1 MEYLD
6 IKSMH
11 IKLVKTFFLLYFPFL
26 LTAQEIDE
34 TLLQNLTSNEIEL
47 ITNSLSGEIKNRD
60 TENELDIIQLDETLQ
75 EEADLMD
82 GNIVN
87 GKKFGYDFF
96 STSPSS
102 TVAVGD
108 LPLPNDY
115 KISLRDK
122 FTVILSGSK
131 EDIFDLSVK
140 LDGTILFPE
149 IGSISVAGETFGEVK
164 EKISNLVDQVYIGV
178 RVDLSIKNLSSKKI
192 SIVGAVKTPGTYLV
206 SPFSTIT
213 SALSYSG
220 GISEIGSLRKII
232 LIRSSGEKF
241 TFDLY
246 DLLIDG
252 NRSNDITIESGDT
265 ILINSASQFV
275 EIVGEINRPAIYE
288 ILEDESIEDIV
299 RFALG
304 FTQTANKSNISVSFL
319 NLKETKIEQKTTS
332 DLGYTLN
339 NALEVE
345 VFGLLSEENF
355 SIKVLGSVE
364 KPGFY
369 SIDEYEYLHE
379 LIKDLTFVDVYP
391 WLGVLEQFDKKNV
404 VKTTKLF
411 SLKDPSTYQNI
422 KLLPNSKLY
431 FADLNLRTYEA
442 ELLSQNL
449 INDYSLN
456 IFFKDRVYKLPV
468 FGNFSPIDLIKLL
481 GLDLSDVESNVTYIL
496 PSQDKVIYDDYRNL
510 RVLASKFHTLILRSP
525 INDLITVNISGALNF
540 PGDYTLTSGST
551 LEDLYRA
558 TGEFKEQAYL
568 KGIILHKEAIREKQL
583 ESLEI
588 AKNKLNEAMLF
599 SSKANPDGSINDLE
613 FYSKLTETIEPANL
627 GRVAG
632 DYSPGSKGSMN
643 TILSNGDKIIVP
655 NKPFGINVLGEVL
668 NPISFQFK
676 ENLKVN
682 DAILLAGGFQKLAD
696 KSSVYVIKSDGTI
709 ENLKRN
715 IFIRDLRLEPG
726 DTVVVPR
733 MITTDSAVLN
743 ALAPITQI
751 LSNLA
756 FSAAAIDNLS
766 D

>member
-1 MEYLD
+1 
-6 IKSMH
+6 MH
-11 IKLVKTFFLLYFPFL
+11 IKLAKTFFLLYFPFL

-75 EEADLMD
+75 EETDLMD

-131 EDIFDLSVK
+131 EDIFDLNVK

-275 EIVGEINRPAIYE
+275 EIDGEINRPAIYE

-355 SIKVLGSVE
+355 SIKVFGSVE
-364 KPGFY
+364 EPGFY

-411 SLKDPSTYQNI
+411 SLKDPSTYQSI

-431 FADLNLRTYEA
+431 FADLNSRTYEV
-442 ELLSQNL
+442 ELLTQNL

-456 IFFKDRVYKLPV
+456 IFFKDTVYKLPV
-468 FGNFSPIDLIKLL
+468 FGDFSPIDLIKLL
-481 GLDLSDVESNVTYIL
+481 GLDLSDIESNVTYIL

-568 KGIILHKEAIREKQL
+568 KGIILHKEAIRKKQL

>member
-1 MEYLD
+1 
-6 IKSMH
+6 MH
-11 IKLVKTFFLLYFPFL
+11 IKLAKTFFLLYFPFL

-34 TLLQNLTSNEIEL
+34 ALLQNLTSNEIEL
-47 ITNSLSGEIKNRD
+47 ITNSLSSEIKNRD

-75 EEADLMD
+75 EETDLMD

-275 EIVGEINRPAIYE
+275 EIDGEINRPAIYE

-355 SIKVLGSVE
+355 SIKVFGSVE
-364 KPGFY
+364 EPGFY

-431 FADLNLRTYEA
+431 FADLNSRTYEV
-442 ELLSQNL
+442 ELLTQNL

-456 IFFKDRVYKLPV
+456 IFFKDTVYKLPV
-468 FGNFSPIDLIKLL
+468 FGDFSPIDLIKLL

-568 KGIILHKEAIREKQL
+568 EGIILHKEAIRKKQL

>member
-1 MEYLD
+1 
-6 IKSMH
+6 MH
-11 IKLVKTFFLLYFPFL
+11 IKLAKTFFLLYFPFL

-34 TLLQNLTSNEIEL
+34 ALLQNLTSNEIEL
-47 ITNSLSGEIKNRD
+47 ITNSLSSEIKNRD

-75 EEADLMD
+75 EETDLMD

-275 EIVGEINRPAIYE
+275 EIDGEINRPAIYE

-355 SIKVLGSVE
+355 SIKVFGSVE
-364 KPGFY
+364 EPGFY

-431 FADLNLRTYEA
+431 FADLNSRTYEV
-442 ELLSQNL
+442 ELLTQNL

-456 IFFKDRVYKLPV
+456 IFFKDTVYKLPV
-468 FGNFSPIDLIKLL
+468 FGDFSPIDLIKLL
-481 GLDLSDVESNVTYIL
+481 GLDLSDIESNVTYIL

-568 KGIILHKEAIREKQL
+568 KGIILHKEAIRKKQL

>member
-1 MEYLD
+1 MEYLN

-11 IKLVKTFFLLYFPFL
+11 IKLAKTFFLLYFPFL

-275 EIVGEINRPAIYE
+275 EIDGEINRPAIYE

-355 SIKVLGSVE
+355 SIKVFGSVE
-364 KPGFY
+364 EPGFY

-431 FADLNLRTYEA
+431 FADLDSRTYEV
-442 ELLSQNL
+442 ELLTQTL

-456 IFFKDRVYKLPV
+456 IFFKDTVYKLPV

-632 DYSPGSKGSMN
+632 NYSPGSKGSMN

-655 NKPFGINVLGEVL
+655 NKPFGISVLGEVL

-743 ALAPITQI
+743 SLAPITQI

>member
-75 EEADLMD
+75 EETDLMD

-355 SIKVLGSVE
+355 SIKVFGSVE
-364 KPGFY
+364 EPGFY

-442 ELLSQNL
+442 ELLTQNL

-540 PGDYTLTSGST
+540 PGDYTLISGST

-558 TGEFKEQAYL
+558 IGEFKEQAYL

-733 MITTDSAVLN
+733 MITTDSTVLN

>member
-1 MEYLD
+1 
-6 IKSMH
+6 MH
-11 IKLVKTFFLLYFPFL
+11 IKLAKTFFLLYFPFL

-275 EIVGEINRPAIYE
+275 EIDGEINRPAIYE

-355 SIKVLGSVE
+355 SIKVFGSVE
-364 KPGFY
+364 EPGFY

-431 FADLNLRTYEA
+431 FADLDSRTYEV
-442 ELLSQNL
+442 ELLTQTL

-456 IFFKDRVYKLPV
+456 IFFKDTVYKLPV

-632 DYSPGSKGSMN
+632 NYSPGSKGSMN

-655 NKPFGINVLGEVL
+655 NKPFGISVLGEVL

-743 ALAPITQI
+743 SLAPITQI

>member
-131 EDIFDLSVK
+131 EDIFDLNVK

-568 KGIILHKEAIREKQL
+568 KGIILHKEAIRKKQL

>member
-1 MEYLD
+1 
-6 IKSMH
+6 MH
-11 IKLVKTFFLLYFPFL
+11 IKLAKTFFLLYFPFL

-275 EIVGEINRPAIYE
+275 EIDGEINRPAIYE

-355 SIKVLGSVE
+355 SIKVFGSVE
-364 KPGFY
+364 EPGFY

-431 FADLNLRTYEA
+431 FADLDSRTYEV
-442 ELLSQNL
+442 ELLTQTL

-456 IFFKDRVYKLPV
+456 IFFKDTVYKLPV

-632 DYSPGSKGSMN
+632 NYSPGSKGSMN

-743 ALAPITQI
+743 SLAPITQI

>member
-1 MEYLD
+1 M
-6 IKSMH
+6 
-11 IKLVKTFFLLYFPFL
+11 YFPFL
-26 LTAQEIDE
+26 LSAQEIDE
-34 TLLQNLTSNEIEL
+34 TLLQNLSNNEIEL
-47 ITNSLSGEIKNRD
+47 ITNSLSGEISNRD
-60 TENELDIIQLDETLQ
+60 TESELDIIQLDETLQ
-75 EEADLMD
+75 EESDLMD
-82 GNIVN
+82 SNMVN

-131 EDIFDLSVK
+131 EDIFDLNVK

-252 NRSNDITIESGDT
+252 DRSNDITIESGDT

-275 EIVGEINRPAIYE
+275 EINGEINRPAIYE

-332 DLGYTLN
+332 NLGYTLN
-339 NALEVE
+339 NALKVE

-355 SIKVLGSVE
+355 SIKVLGAVE
-364 KPGFY
+364 KQGFY
-369 SIDEYEYLHE
+369 SIDEYEYLHD

-391 WLGVLEQFDKKNV
+391 WLAVLEQFDQKNM

-411 SLKDPSTYQNI
+411 SLKDISTYQDI
-422 KLLPNSKLY
+422 KLFPNSKLY
-431 FADLNLRTYEA
+431 FADLDLRTYET
-442 ELLSQNL
+442 ELLTQNL
-449 INDYSLN
+449 IDDYSLN
-456 IFFKDRVYKLPV
+456 IFYKDNVFKIPV

-481 GLDLSDVESNVTYIL
+481 GLDLSDIELNVTYIV
-496 PSQDKVIYDDYRNL
+496 PSEDKVIYEDYRKITA
-510 RVLASKFHTLILRSP
+510 LASKFHTLILRSP
-525 INDLITVNISGALNF
+525 VNDLITVNISGAISF
-540 PGDYTLTSGST
+540 PGNYTLTPGST

-558 TGEFKEQAYL
+558 VGEFKEQAYL
-568 KGIILHKEAIREKQL
+568 EGIILNREAIREKQL

-588 AKNKLNEAMLF
+588 AKRKLNEAMLI
-599 SSKANPDGSINDLE
+599 SLKANPNEPLNDIE
-613 FYSKLTETIEPANL
+613 FYSRLTETIEPANL

-632 DYSPGSKGSMN
+632 NYSPGSKGSIN
-643 TILSNGDKIIVP
+643 TILSDGDKIIVP
-655 NKPFGINVLGEVL
+655 NKPFGINVFGEVL
-668 NPISFQFK
+668 NPTSFQFQ

-682 DAILLAGGFQKLAD
+682 DAIVLAGGYKKLAD
-696 KSSVYVIKSDGTI
+696 KSSVYVIKSDGTV
-709 ENLKRN
+709 ENFKRN
-715 IFIRDLRLEPG
+715 IFVKDLRLEAG
-726 DTVVVPR
+726 DTVIVPR
-733 MITTDSAVLN
+733 MVAVDSAVLN
-743 ALAPITQI
+743 ALTPITQI

>member
-1 MEYLD
+1 
-6 IKSMH
+6 MH
-11 IKLVKTFFLLYFPFL
+11 IKLAKTFFLLYFPFL

-34 TLLQNLTSNEIEL
+34 ALLQNLTSNEIEL
-47 ITNSLSGEIKNRD
+47 ITNSLSSEIKNRD

-75 EEADLMD
+75 EETDLMD

-275 EIVGEINRPAIYE
+275 EIDGEINRPAIYE

-355 SIKVLGSVE
+355 SIKVFGSVE
-364 KPGFY
+364 EPGFY

-431 FADLNLRTYEA
+431 FADLNSRTYEV
-442 ELLSQNL
+442 ELLTQNL

-456 IFFKDRVYKLPV
+456 IFFKDTVYKLPV
-468 FGNFSPIDLIKLL
+468 FGDFSPIDLIKLL
-481 GLDLSDVESNVTYIL
+481 GLDLSDIESNVTYIL

-568 KGIILHKEAIREKQL
+568 EGIILHKEAIRKKQL